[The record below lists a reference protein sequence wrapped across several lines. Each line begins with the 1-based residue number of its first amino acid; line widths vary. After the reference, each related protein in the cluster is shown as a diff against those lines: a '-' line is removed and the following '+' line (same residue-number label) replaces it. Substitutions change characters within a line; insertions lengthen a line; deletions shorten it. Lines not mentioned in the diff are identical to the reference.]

1 MSIADMPRRVE
12 NVTLLLDE
20 QILDPHFVQTR
31 FEETYFCGCGEAFVI
46 SFASEDEA
54 QAYVAAQCPACTAL
68 APSFPEGEADPAIET
83 PDLPG
88 RATAPAAAPC
98 LATVVTI
105 RESLAADTLADLAL
119 AAA

>member
-1 MSIADMPRRVE
+1 MTIANMPRRID

-20 QILDPHFVQTR
+20 QILDPMFVQTR
-31 FEETYFCGCGEAFVI
+31 FEETFFCGCGEAFVI
-46 SFASEDEA
+46 SFGSEDEA

-68 APSFPEGEADPAIET
+68 APNFPADETDPAISA

-88 RATAPAAAPC
+88 RVSTTKAPC
-98 LATVVTI
+98 LATVTMI
-105 RESLAADTLADLAL
+105 RESVATDTMVDLAV